1 MLLRPGDLAP
11 DFDVTDHNGRML
23 RLSDFRGKKAIV
35 LYFYPKDFTRV
46 CTAESCGFGE
56 MHGDLLAANI
66 EVVGVSLDSNDSHRR
81 FAKEYGLPFSL
92 VSDGDR
98 GLTRRYGAL
107 STIRSLLGL
116 AKRVTYVIG
125 FDGRIAG
132 VFEGELSSKP
142 HLEGVRALAKT
153 LAAKRA

>member
-23 RLSDFRGKKAIV
+23 RLSDFRGKKAVV
-35 LYFYPKDFTRV
+35 LYFYPKDFTRI

-56 MHGDLLAANI
+56 MHADLLATNI

-153 LAAKRA
+153 LAASRA